1 VRRADE
7 LMGTADVVRAV
18 VEGHDVV
25 LAAVAAVQQE
35 IAELVE
41 AAAARSGRVVYVGAG
56 TGGRVAAMD
65 ACEWGPTFGVPD
77 GAVVAVLAGAGLVPG
92 SFADEA
98 SEDDAAAGA
107 AAMAE
112 LGIEGADVVI
122 GVSASG
128 STPFLVGA
136 LQAAVAAGALTAAV
150 VGQRGSPLADLVG
163 IAIEVPVGHEVVT
176 GSTRL
181 KAGTAQKLVLNAFST
196 ALMVRRGRTV
206 GGLMGGMRVANQ
218 KLRGRA
224 MHVCV
229 EATGCSEETAR
240 AALTE
245 AGWQLDA
252 ALVMIAAGVG
262 PDAARERLRTTGG
275 AIEEAMR

>member
-1 VRRADE
+1 
-7 LMGTADVVRAV
+7 MGAADVVRAV

-25 LAAVAAVQQE
+25 LAAVAAVQEE

-41 AAAARSGRVVYVGAG
+41 AAAARPGRVIYVGAG
-56 TGGRVAAMD
+56 TGGRLAAMD

-77 GAVVAVLAGAGLVPG
+77 GAVLAVLAGEGLVPG

-107 AAMAE
+107 AAVA
-112 LGIEGADVVI
+112 GVTDADVVV

-128 STPFLVGA
+128 STPFVVGA
-136 LQAAVAAGALTAAV
+136 LQAAAAAGALTAAV
-150 VGQRGSPLADLVG
+150 VGERGSPLADVAA
-163 IAIEVPVGHEVVT
+163 IPIEVPVGPEVIS

-181 KAGTAQKLVLNAFST
+181 KAGTAQKVVLNAFST
-196 ALMVRRGRTV
+196 GLMVRRGRTI
-206 GGLMGGMRVANQ
+206 GGLMGGMRVANT

-224 MHVCV
+224 IDVCTQ
-229 EATGCSEETAR
+229 ATGCSEEAAR
-240 AALTE
+240 AALTD

-262 PDAARERLRTTGG
+262 NDEARQRLEQTGG

>member
-1 VRRADE
+1 
-7 LMGTADVVRAV
+7 
-18 VEGHDVV
+18 
-25 LAAVAAVQQE
+25 
-35 IAELVE
+35 
-41 AAAARSGRVVYVGAG
+41 
-56 TGGRVAAMD
+56 
-65 ACEWGPTFGVPD
+65 
-77 GAVVAVLAGAGLVPG
+77 
-92 SFADEA
+92 
-98 SEDDAAAGA
+98 
-107 AAMAE
+107 
-112 LGIEGADVVI
+112 
-122 GVSASG
+122 
-128 STPFLVGA
+128 
-136 LQAAVAAGALTAAV
+136 
-150 VGQRGSPLADLVG
+150 
-163 IAIEVPVGHEVVT
+163 VPVGHEVVT

-224 MHVCV
+224 MRVCV

-240 AALTE
+240 AALTD